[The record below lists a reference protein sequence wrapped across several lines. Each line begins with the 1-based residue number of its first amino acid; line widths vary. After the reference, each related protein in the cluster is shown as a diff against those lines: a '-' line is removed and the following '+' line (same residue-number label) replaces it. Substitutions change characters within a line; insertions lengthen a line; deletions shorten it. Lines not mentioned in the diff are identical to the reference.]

1 MIKKNLVTVV
11 FTLLNYCLIYAQ
23 VGIGTNSPEAS
34 AALDVDV
41 TSINPK
47 KGFLPPRLSTEER
60 NAIES
65 PAEGL
70 VIYNTDKNC
79 VQFYTG
85 QIWYSLIDDNSATP
99 SIYNPA
105 TGQLWMDRNLG
116 ASRVAISPTDA
127 AAFGDLYQW
136 GRAADG
142 HEDRSSTKY
151 TDVENNTEGVS
162 TFEPNIGNA
171 WDGKFIVRKND
182 NSTYNWVDDA
192 ATDGDGNGVDH
203 LWQGVNGINNPCPQG
218 FKVPTTAEWT
228 DEINSWGGES
238 GAGAF
243 ETIKLTRGG
252 FRPGNN
258 GDLSDTSAGFYWSST
273 VNIDKVDRLRLLSDF
288 DGYGPVRRSNAHS
301 IRCIKGQ

>member
-1 MIKKNLVTVV
+1 MMMIKKNLVTVV
-11 FTLLNYCLIYAQ
+11 FTLLNCCLIYAQ
-23 VGIGTNSPEAS
+23 VGIGTNSPEPS

-116 ASRVAISPTDA
+116 ASRVAISPTDS
-127 AAFGDLYQW
+127 AAFGDLYQY
-136 GRAADG
+136 GRVADG
-142 HEDRSSTKY
+142 HEDRNSAEYAAVTS
-151 TDVENNTEGVS
+151 DTEGVAN
-162 TFEPNIGNA
+162 FEDLGTNP
-171 WDGKFIVRKND
+171 WDGQFVLRN
-182 NSTYNWVDDA
+182 NGTNNWVDDNA
-192 ATDGDGNGVDH
+192 VDGSGNDIND
-203 LWQGVNGINNPCPQG
+203 LWQGDGGVNDPCPTG
-218 FKVPTTAEWT
+218 YKVPTEAEW
-228 DEINSWGGES
+228 ENERSSWSSNDANGGHES
-238 GAGAF
+238 
-243 ETIKLTRGG
+243 IKLTMGGSRGTG
-252 FRPGNN
+252 GNLN
-258 GDLSDTSAGFYWSST
+258 NVGGQGQYWSST
-273 VNIDKVDRLRLLSDF
+273 NAKRHNLLPNF
-288 DGYGPVRRSNAHS
+288 AGFGGPAARALGFMV
-301 IRCIKGQ
+301 RCIKVQD